1 MTAIISASVTV
12 TGNLTRAPEVKYLSS
27 GKPVTELR
35 VGATRRRRNNGIWED
50 DGAPLFLSASL
61 FGDKDTWLADTL
73 SKGDTVSL
81 TGDLIRRTYKRQDG
95 SEGEALEVRF
105 PRLLGYI
112 RKADKQ
118 SADPTAPNA
127 AGRDLNFQPPF

>member
-1 MTAIISASVTV
+1 MTATVTV
-12 TGNLTRAPEVKYLSS
+12 TGNLTQAPEAKHLPS

-35 VGATRRRRNNGIWED
+35 FGATRRRNNNGTWED
-50 DGAPLFLSASL
+50 DGAPLFMSASL
-61 FGDKDTWLADTL
+61 FGDRDTWVAGTL
-73 SKGDTVSL
+73 GKGDSVTV
-81 TGDLIRRTYKRQDG
+81 TGDLVRRTYTRQDG

-118 SADPTAPNA
+118 GVA
-127 AGRDLNFQPPF
+127 AGNQNVGGQSLNFPAPF

>member
-1 MTAIISASVTV
+1 MTATITV
-12 TGNLTRAPEVKYLSS
+12 TGNLVQPPEVKYLQS

-35 VGATRRRRNNGIWED
+35 FGATRRRNNQGTWED

-73 SKGDTVSL
+73 SKGDTV
-81 TGDLIRRTYKRQDG
+81 TVVGDLIRRTYTRSDG
-95 SEGEALEVRF
+95 TEGEVLEVRF

-118 SADPTAPNA
+118 AAASATPSTGGQN
-127 AGRDLNFQPPF
+127 LNFQPPF

>member
-1 MTAIISASVTV
+1 MTATVTV
-12 TGNLTRAPEVKYLSS
+12 TGSLTAAPAVKHLPS

-35 VGATRRRRNNGIWED
+35 FGATRRRNNNGTWED
-50 DGAPLFLSASL
+50 DGAPLFMSASL
-61 FGDKDTWLADTL
+61 FGDKDTWVAGTL
-73 SKGDTVSL
+73 GKGDSVTV
-81 TGDLIRRTYKRQDG
+81 TGDLVRRTYTRQDG

-118 SADPTAPNA
+118 GGYPTAANA
-127 AGRDLNFQPPF
+127 VGQNLNFPAPF